1 MEGFIIPVV
10 FGLIAVIAVAASASS
25 KRYESQWKAAAER
38 LQLGYQAG
46 KLFSRPKL
54 SGEVGDGLTVK
65 IDVSSSSSGSTNS
78 VRTRYR
84 VGYPPLGLDLR
95 MSRQTGFA
103 RAAAMFGMS
112 DTQIGDADFDEA
124 FSIRTSDPQRLSGRL
139 SSGTRR
145 LLLDLVSEYRSVK
158 ITDEQ
163 LSYEKNG
170 AERDAGTLTTT
181 ARRLIEAARALQGE
195 SVEPLKRAIPPV
207 PVRQAIPPPP
217 PPVLGPDPFDTRVA
231 FDPIPPRPPSPFQP
245 VPDETAQT
253 TTDLEVSDVSAEEL
267 SADLF
272 AKKGLSFQITRRFEE
287 QYQGRSINWP
297 GEVRAIRGGIGP
309 DDPVR
314 VTVLVNTVRHELFGS
329 VDVEATA
336 SIRGR
341 PPRGLTAGSQVTLQ
355 GILTGIDA
363 MSRRLMVEDARLQE
377 VP

>member
-10 FGLIAVIAVAASASS
+10 FGLIVVIAVAASASS
-25 KRYESQWKAAAER
+25 KRYESQWKAAAQR

-46 KLFSRPKL
+46 RLFSRPKL
-54 SGEVGDGLTVK
+54 SGEVGGLTVK

-84 VGYPPLGLDLR
+84 IGYPPLGLDLR

-103 RAAAMFGMS
+103 KAAAMFGMS
-112 DTQIGDADFDEA
+112 DTEVGDDEFDEA
-124 FSIRTSDPQRLSGRL
+124 FSIRTSDPQRLTARL
-139 SSGTRR
+139 SPATRR
-145 LLLDLVSEYRSVK
+145 LLLDLVAEYRSVK

-181 ARRLIEAARALQGE
+181 TNRLIEAAQALQGA
-195 SVEPLKRAIPPV
+195 SFEPLKRPTPTV

-217 PPVLGPDPFDTRVA
+217 PPILRPDPFDTRVA
-231 FDPIPPRPPSPFQP
+231 FDPIPPRPADQP
-245 VPDETAQT
+245 KPEPDGPAPAPA
-253 TTDLEVSDVSAEEL
+253 DLEVPDLTAEEI
-267 SADLF
+267 ATDLF
-272 AKKGLSFQITRRFEE
+272 AKRGLSFQIARRFDE
-287 QYQGRSINWP
+287 QYQGRIIDWS
-297 GEVRAIRGGIGP
+297 GEVRTIGGGIGP

-314 VTVLVNTVRHELFGS
+314 VTVLVATVRHELFGS
-329 VDVEATA
+329 VDVVATA

-341 PPRGLTAGSQVTLQ
+341 PPRGLTAGNQVTMQ
-355 GILTGIDA
+355 GTLTGIDA
-363 MSRRLMVEDARLQE
+363 MSRRLIVEDARLDE

>member
-25 KRYESQWKAAAER
+25 RRYESQWKAAAQR
-38 LQLGYQAG
+38 LQLGYQPG
-46 KLFSRPKL
+46 RLFSRPKL
-54 SGEVGDGLTVK
+54 SGEVGGLTVK
-65 IDVSSSSSGSTNS
+65 IDVSSSSSGSTSS

-84 VGYPPLGLDLR
+84 IGYPPLGLDLR

-112 DTQIGDADFDEA
+112 DTQVGDADFDEA
-124 FSIRTSDPQRLSGRL
+124 FSIRTSDPQRLSARL
-139 SSGTRR
+139 SSATRR
-145 LLLDLVSEYRSVK
+145 LLLDLVAEYRSVK

-195 SVEPLKRAIPPV
+195 SVEPVKRAIPTV
-207 PVRQAIPPPP
+207 PVREAIPPPP
-217 PPVLGPDPFDTRVA
+217 PPPILRPDPFDTRVD
-231 FDPIPPRPPSPFQP
+231 FDPIPPRPPSPSQP
-245 VPDETAQT
+245 EPDEPGQE
-253 TTDLEVSDVSAEEL
+253 TTDLEVSGVSAEEIA
-267 SADLF
+267 ADLF
-272 AKKGLSFQITRRFEE
+272 AKKGLSFQIARRFEE

-297 GEVRAIRGGIGP
+297 GEVRAIGGGIGP

-336 SIRGR
+336 SIQGR
-341 PPRGLTAGSQVTLQ
+341 PPRRLTAGDQVSLQ

-363 MSRRLMVEDARLQE
+363 MSRRLIVEDARLRE